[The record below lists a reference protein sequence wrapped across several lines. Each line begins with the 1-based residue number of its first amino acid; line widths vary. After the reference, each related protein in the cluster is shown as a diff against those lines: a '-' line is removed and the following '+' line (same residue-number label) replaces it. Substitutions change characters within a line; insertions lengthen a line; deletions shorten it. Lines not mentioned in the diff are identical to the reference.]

1 MAIRNIRVDDDPILR
16 KKSREVTE
24 FNDRL
29 FDLLD
34 DMKETMYHSGG
45 VGLAGPQVGVLK
57 RVVVMDVSEDRNEFI
72 ELINPVITYEEGE
85 QTGNEGC
92 LSLPGLYGVVTR
104 PNIVKVKAQN
114 LVPNLALQASCPF
127 VIFRVYRLKSGG
139 VNFFVCRE
147 YGFFVAVSLYKEG
160 CVVAARLLLTESH
173 SLGNFIETALYPNNT
188 ATRFCSFSGF
198 VKSFE
203 R

>member
-85 QTGNEGC
+85 QTGTEGC

-114 LVPNLALQASCPF
+114 RDGKWC
-127 VIFRVYRLKSGG
+127 
-139 VNFFVCRE
+139 
-147 YGFFVAVSLYKEG
+147 LYKGEQLKARCFCHEIDHLDGILYKDKLDEG
-160 CVVAARLLLTESH
+160 EFLHRNDGE
-173 SLGNFIETALYPNNT
+173 
-188 ATRFCSFSGF
+188 
-198 VKSFE
+198 
-203 R
+203 

>member
-16 KKSREVTE
+16 KKSRVVTE

-29 FDLLD
+29 FELLD

-72 ELINPVITYEEGE
+72 ELINPEITYEEGE
-85 QTGNEGC
+85 QTGSEGC

-114 LVPNLALQASCPF
+114 
-127 VIFRVYRLKSGG
+127 
-139 VNFFVCRE
+139 RE
-147 YGFFVAVSLYKEG
+147 GKWCLYKGEALKARCFCHEIDHLDGILYKDKLDEG
-160 CVVAARLLLTESH
+160 EQ
-173 SLGNFIETALYPNNT
+173 LYRND
-188 ATRFCSFSGF
+188 G
-198 VKSFE
+198 E
-203 R
+203 

>member
-29 FDLLD
+29 FELLD

-104 PNIVKVKAQN
+104 PNVVKVKAQN
-114 LVPNLALQASCPF
+114 
-127 VIFRVYRLKSGG
+127 
-139 VNFFVCRE
+139 RE
-147 YGFFVAVSLYKEG
+147 GKWCLYKGE
-160 CVVAARLLLTESH
+160 ALKARCFCHEIDHLD
-173 SLGNFIETALYPNNT
+173 GILY
-188 ATRFCSFSGF
+188 
-198 VKSFE
+198 KYKLD
-203 R
+203 

>member
-16 KKSREVTE
+16 KKSRVVTE

-29 FDLLD
+29 FELLD

-72 ELINPVITYEEGE
+72 ELINPEITYEEGE

-92 LSLPGLYGVVTR
+92 LSIPGYSGIVTR

-114 LVPNLALQASCPF
+114 RDGKWC
-127 VIFRVYRLKSGG
+127 
-139 VNFFVCRE
+139 
-147 YGFFVAVSLYKEG
+147 LYKGEALKARCFCHEIDHLDGILYKDKLDEG
-160 CVVAARLLLTESH
+160 E
-173 SLGNFIETALYPNNT
+173 ILYRND
-188 ATRFCSFSGF
+188 G
-198 VKSFE
+198 E
-203 R
+203 

>member
-29 FDLLD
+29 FELLD

-72 ELINPVITYEEGE
+72 ELINPEITYEEGA
-85 QTGNEGC
+85 QTGTEGC
-92 LSLPGLYGVVTR
+92 LSIPGLHGIVTR

-114 LVPNLALQASCPF
+114 RDGKWC
-127 VIFRVYRLKSGG
+127 
-139 VNFFVCRE
+139 
-147 YGFFVAVSLYKEG
+147 LYKGEELK
-160 CVVAARLLLTESH
+160 ARCFCHEIDHLD
-173 SLGNFIETALYPNNT
+173 GILYKDKLDDGEFLQRND
-188 ATRFCSFSGF
+188 G
-198 VKSFE
+198 E
-203 R
+203 

>member
-1 MAIRNIRVDDDPILR
+1 MAIRNIRVDEDPILR

-29 FDLLD
+29 FELLD

-57 RVVVMDVSEDRNEFI
+57 RVVVMDVSEERNEFI
-72 ELINPVITYEEGE
+72 ELINPEITFEEGE

-104 PNIVKVKAQN
+104 PLTVKVKAQN
-114 LVPNLALQASCPF
+114 RDGKWC
-127 VIFRVYRLKSGG
+127 
-139 VNFFVCRE
+139 
-147 YGFFVAVSLYKEG
+147 LYKGEG
-160 CVVAARLLLTESH
+160 LKARCFCHEIDHLD
-173 SLGNFIETALYPNNT
+173 GILYKDKLDEGEFLHRND
-188 ATRFCSFSGF
+188 G
-198 VKSFE
+198 E
-203 R
+203 

>member
-29 FDLLD
+29 FELLD

-85 QTGNEGC
+85 QKGNEGC

-104 PNIVKVKAQN
+104 PNVVKVKAQN
-114 LVPNLALQASCPF
+114 RDGKWC
-127 VIFRVYRLKSGG
+127 
-139 VNFFVCRE
+139 
-147 YGFFVAVSLYKEG
+147 LYKGEALKARCFCHEIDHLDGILYKDKLDEG
-160 CVVAARLLLTESH
+160 EQ
-173 SLGNFIETALYPNNT
+173 LYRND
-188 ATRFCSFSGF
+188 G
-198 VKSFE
+198 E
-203 R
+203 

>member
-16 KKSREVTE
+16 KKSRIVTE

-29 FDLLD
+29 FELLD

-57 RVVVMDVSEDRNEFI
+57 RVVVMDVSEDGNEFI

-114 LVPNLALQASCPF
+114 
-127 VIFRVYRLKSGG
+127 
-139 VNFFVCRE
+139 RE
-147 YGFFVAVSLYKEG
+147 GKWCLYKGEALKARCFCHEIDHLDGILYKDKLDEG
-160 CVVAARLLLTESH
+160 EQ
-173 SLGNFIETALYPNNT
+173 LYRND
-188 ATRFCSFSGF
+188 G
-198 VKSFE
+198 E
-203 R
+203 

>member
-29 FDLLD
+29 FELLD

-72 ELINPVITYEEGE
+72 ELINPVITFEDGS

-104 PNIVKVKAQN
+104 PNVVKVKAQN
-114 LVPNLALQASCPF
+114 RDGKWC
-127 VIFRVYRLKSGG
+127 
-139 VNFFVCRE
+139 
-147 YGFFVAVSLYKEG
+147 LYKGEALKARCFCHEIDHLDGVLYKDKLDEG
-160 CVVAARLLLTESH
+160 EFLQRNDGE
-173 SLGNFIETALYPNNT
+173 
-188 ATRFCSFSGF
+188 
-198 VKSFE
+198 
-203 R
+203 

>member
-29 FDLLD
+29 FELLD

-72 ELINPVITYEEGE
+72 ELINPVITFEEGE

-104 PNIVKVKAQN
+104 PYTVKVKAQN
-114 LVPNLALQASCPF
+114 
-127 VIFRVYRLKSGG
+127 
-139 VNFFVCRE
+139 RE
-147 YGFFVAVSLYKEG
+147 GKWCLYKGEELKARCFCHEIDHLDGILYKDKLDEG
-160 CVVAARLLLTESH
+160 EMLHRNDGE
-173 SLGNFIETALYPNNT
+173 
-188 ATRFCSFSGF
+188 
-198 VKSFE
+198 
-203 R
+203 

>member
-29 FDLLD
+29 FELLD

-57 RVVVMDVSEDRNEFI
+57 RVVVMDVGEDRNEFI

-114 LVPNLALQASCPF
+114 RDGKWC
-127 VIFRVYRLKSGG
+127 
-139 VNFFVCRE
+139 
-147 YGFFVAVSLYKEG
+147 LY
-160 CVVAARLLLTESH
+160 
-173 SLGNFIETALYPNNT
+173 N
-188 ATRFCSFSGF
+188 
-198 VKSFE
+198 
-203 R
+203 

>member
-29 FDLLD
+29 FELLD

-72 ELINPVITYEEGE
+72 ELINPEITYEEGE
-85 QTGNEGC
+85 QTGVEGC
-92 LSLPGLYGVVTR
+92 LSIPGFNGIVTR

-114 LVPNLALQASCPF
+114 RDGKWC
-127 VIFRVYRLKSGG
+127 
-139 VNFFVCRE
+139 
-147 YGFFVAVSLYKEG
+147 LYKGEELKARCFCHELDHLDGVLYKDKLDEG
-160 CVVAARLLLTESH
+160 
-173 SLGNFIETALYPNNT
+173 ETLYRND
-188 ATRFCSFSGF
+188 G
-198 VKSFE
+198 E
-203 R
+203 

>member
-45 VGLAGPQVGVLK
+45 VGLAAPQVGVLK

-72 ELINPVITYEEGE
+72 ELINPEITFEDGT
-85 QTGNEGC
+85 QTGVEGC
-92 LSLPGLYGVVTR
+92 LSLPGLQGTVTR
-104 PNIVKVKAQN
+104 PNVVQVKAQN
-114 LVPNLALQASCPF
+114 RDGKWC
-127 VIFRVYRLKSGG
+127 
-139 VNFFVCRE
+139 
-147 YGFFVAVSLYKEG
+147 LYKGEALKARCFCHELDHLDGILYKDKLDEG
-160 CVVAARLLLTESH
+160 EH
-173 SLGNFIETALYPNNT
+173 LYRVEVEE
-188 ATRFCSFSGF
+188 A
-198 VKSFE
+198 
-203 R
+203 

>member
-29 FDLLD
+29 FELLD

-72 ELINPVITYEEGE
+72 ELINPEITFEDGA
-85 QTGNEGC
+85 QTGTEGC
-92 LSLPGLYGVVTR
+92 LSIPGLHGVVTR
-104 PNIVKVKAQN
+104 PDVVKVKAQN
-114 LVPNLALQASCPF
+114 
-127 VIFRVYRLKSGG
+127 
-139 VNFFVCRE
+139 RE
-147 YGFFVAVSLYKEG
+147 GKWCLYKGEHLKARCFCHEIDHLDGILYKDKLDEG
-160 CVVAARLLLTESH
+160 EFLQRNDGE
-173 SLGNFIETALYPNNT
+173 
-188 ATRFCSFSGF
+188 
-198 VKSFE
+198 
-203 R
+203 